1 MNPACMHTIAC
12 GLLLQYLSP
21 TLAALILA
29 AWMVLIA
36 LLATASPTI
45 RRGPPVAPSPA
56 AG

>member
-1 MNPACMHTIAC
+1 
-12 GLLLQYLSP
+12 LSP